1 MQENEIR
8 KAGDY
13 EITHAIHIGEKELV
27 LGENLSAEDGMC
39 YLVAYCETN
48 GMLQRYTDCMI
59 SDDFVEVAEIF
70 AERLQAQVQQVKEE
84 HEQIPIPTNPIGWDQ
99 CIPMHE
105 CGDIE
110 NKIVVVRPSVLRAEH
125 RIATKQIY
133 IAKSGNGVK
142 AQSRGTAVYCDNLY
156 TGNHTRFERYDFMGV
171 LNPEH
176 YPEWVIDRI
185 KDMPNLQK
193 QKKDKEPER

>member
-13 EITHAIHIGEKELV
+13 EISHAIHIGEKELV
-27 LGENLSAEDGMC
+27 LGENLAAEDGMC

-59 SDDFVEVAEIF
+59 SDNFVEVAEIF

-84 HEQIPIPTNPIGWDQ
+84 HEQIPVPTNPIGWDQ

-105 CGDIE
+105 CGDIKIKSLLSGRRCFVQSIVSQQ
-110 NKIVVVRPSVLRAEH
+110 NKFILPKVEMALKHCPVAQQFIV
-125 RIATKQIY
+125 ITF
-133 IAKSGNGVK
+133 
-142 AQSRGTAVYCDNLY
+142 TAVSIP
-156 TGNHTRFERYDFMGV
+156 G
-171 LNPEH
+171 LN
-176 YPEWVIDRI
+176 
-185 KDMPNLQK
+185 DMTLWAY
-193 QKKDKEPER
+193 